1 MDQLIADS
9 IQKSSQVILSLQNQ
23 RETIQ
28 AICKEITSALA
39 NGNKILTAGHGGSA
53 AEALHMSEELV
64 GRFLGDRIP
73 LPSICLVSDG
83 PLLTCIA
90 NDYGFDALFPR
101 QVQAHGQPGDVLVMF
116 TTSGNGKNFS
126 DSVKIAKEKD
136 IKTIAI
142 SGKTGGDIKD
152 QTTHQLIVSSNET
165 ARIQEAHTLIMHMIL
180 EAVERAFPPAD

>member
-9 IQKSSQVILSLQNQ
+9 IQKSAEVINSLQSK
-23 RETIQ
+23 RPEIA
-28 AICKEITSALA
+28 AICKEIVKALKR
-39 NGNKILTAGHGGSA
+39 GNKILTAGHGGSA

-64 GRFLGDRIP
+64 GRFMGDRIP

-101 QVQAHGQPGDVLVMF
+101 QLQAHGKPGDILVMF
-116 TTSGNGKNFS
+116 TTSGNGKNFV
-126 DSVKIAKEKD
+126 DSVAYANKHG

-152 QTTHQLIVSSNET
+152 KTTHQLIVASDET
-165 ARIQEAHTLIMHMIL
+165 ARVQEAHTLIMHMIL
-180 EAVERAFPPAD
+180 EAVERAF

>member
-1 MDQLIADS
+1 MDKQIAES
-9 IQKSSQVILSLQNQ
+9 IAKSAEVILSLNEQ
-23 RETIQ
+23 RDTIQ
-28 AICKEITSALA
+28 AICHEIVGALK

-64 GRFLGDRIP
+64 GRFMGDRIP

-101 QVQAHGQPGDVLVMF
+101 QLQAHGKPGDVLVMF
-116 TTSGNGKNFS
+116 TTSGNGKNFV
-126 DSVKIAKEKD
+126 DSVNYANQNG

-152 QTTHQLIVSSNET
+152 QTTHQLIVKSHET
-165 ARIQEAHTLIMHMIL
+165 ARVQEAHTLLMHIVL
-180 EAVERAFPPAD
+180 EAVERAFPPVN